1 VPAPSGFW
9 ASAAEDV
16 KRNAIAII
24 GADNADNNV
33 IVRQVPEGQ
42 VAKFML
48 DGWRIF
54 VVISLSLVLA
64 ATSIDEWT
72 PSYRK

>member
-24 GADNADNNV
+24 AADKNV
-33 IVRQVPEGQ
+33 IVRDVPESG

-48 DGWRIF
+48 DGCRIF
-54 VVISLSLVLA
+54 VVVSLSLVLA